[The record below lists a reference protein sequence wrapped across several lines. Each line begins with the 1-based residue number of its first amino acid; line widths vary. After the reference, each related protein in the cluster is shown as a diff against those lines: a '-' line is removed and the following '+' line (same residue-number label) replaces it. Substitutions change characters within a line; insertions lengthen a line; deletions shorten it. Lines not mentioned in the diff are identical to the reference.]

1 MTQRLL
7 CCFWGAFLQLLF
19 SFDLVKSKEYPS
31 KCRKHSVLGIIDNYS
46 KMYATVLTI
55 FRKVFGVIEDQV
67 LDGS

>member
-1 MTQRLL
+1 M
-7 CCFWGAFLQLLF
+7 QLLF
-19 SFDLVKSKEYPS
+19 FFDLVKSKEYPS

-55 FRKVFGVIEDQV
+55 FRKVFRVIEDQV